1 MTGLPSQVAAA
12 PRHALFLQG
21 MPSPFFP
28 QLAQRL
34 RDHGWHTTR
43 INLCAG
49 DWLMWRGSQTR
60 NYRGRETDWP
70 AFIAT
75 FLAQE
80 GVTDLILLGEQR
92 RYHRDAVAAAQAQR
106 VRVTV
111 TDFGYIRPDWITWER
126 DGMSGCSR
134 FPRDPQA
141 IRRLA
146 RDARPIDWTP
156 QFAEDARR
164 MAVGDLLHNFA
175 DVFFGWT
182 FPHYRRSDRRPHPLI
197 YTPASALRLLG
208 NRLQRRRMHALAQGW
223 SGGDRPFFLFP
234 LQLDFDFQLVAY
246 SPFGGLAPAIEAV
259 LRSFARHAPPEAH
272 LVLKEHPWDPGLK
285 NWERLS
291 QRVAKESGL
300 SGRVHYLRGGHLDTL
315 VAESAGVVTINST
328 SGIRALQLGAPVVAL
343 GQAVYDVPGLT
354 HQGGLDRFWGEAQAP
369 DAQLVQDFL
378 LALAS
383 TAQIRG
389 VFFHPEGMRPA
400 IEEAARRLVADSR

>member
-1 MTGLPSQVAAA
+1 MTRLPSPGAAA
-12 PRHALFLQG
+12 PRHAVFLQG

-28 QLAQRL
+28 RLAQRL
-34 RDHGWHTTR
+34 RDHGWRTTR

-49 DWLMWRGSQTR
+49 DWLMWRGPHTR
-60 NYRGRETDWP
+60 NYRGREADWP
-70 AFIAT
+70 AFIAA

-92 RYHRDAVAAAQAQR
+92 RYHRDAVAAAQAQG

-126 DGMSGCSR
+126 DGMSGNSR

-141 IRRLA
+141 IRHLA
-146 RDARPIDWTP
+146 RDAGPIDWTP
-156 QFAEDARR
+156 QFAEHARR
-164 MAVGDLLHNFA
+164 MATGDLLHNFA
-175 DVFFGWT
+175 DVLFGWP

-208 NRLQRRRMHALAQGW
+208 NRLQRRRMHALAHAW
-223 SGGDRPFFLFP
+223 ADGDRSFFLFP

-246 SPFGGLAPAIEAV
+246 SPFGGLAPAIDTV
-259 LRSFARHAPPEAH
+259 LRSFARHAPAESH
-272 LVLKEHPWDPGLK
+272 LILKEHPWDPGLK
-285 NWERLS
+285 DWNRLA
-291 QRVAKESGL
+291 QRIANESGL

-354 HQGGLDRFWGEAQAP
+354 HQDGLDRFWREARAP
-369 DAQLVQDFL
+369 DAQLVHDFL
-378 LALAS
+378 VALAS
-383 TAQIRG
+383 TTQIRG

-400 IEEAARRLVADSR
+400 IEEAARRLMADSR